1 MTRCTCGYDGDPT
14 VFGECRTCAPEPES
28 VHAPTI
34 QAELDRLERPYE
46 TTLRDPYDMDD
57 DERSGR

>member
-28 VHAPTI
+28 VYAPVL
-34 QAELDRLERPYE
+34 QSELDRLERPYE
-46 TTLRDPYDMDD
+46 RTLSDGDGDL
-57 DERSGR
+57 G